1 MEHDRITIENCD
13 FAGWAT
19 KKDLECTDGRIIR
32 KDAFKHCD
40 GLNVPLFWNHQHEGI
55 SNVLGKATLEH
66 RDDGV
71 YAYGQ
76 FNDTE
81 DGIAARKAVMHGD
94 VRSLSIFA
102 NGLKQNGKDVV
113 HGIIREL
120 SLVPAGANPGA
131 FIDYVM
137 AHGEDGDDGF
147 VAGYDENIMVVSHSD
162 ISHSDESKET
172 SKEENKV
179 AEETKKSEETTK
191 SEDKTIQEIIDTMTE
206 EQKTAMYAVV
216 GAALEGEGS
225 DDEDEKENKDEVS
238 HSEGGNDTMKTNVF
252 DNDTAQQG
260 GVLTHA
266 DQKAILDM
274 ARQSNVG
281 SFKLAMELYAQ
292 DNESLAHGL
301 DLGDEETFKELL
313 PDYKLITP
321 GAPDIL
327 EPDQSWVMGVINK
340 IHKSPFSRIR
350 TRRADALAAEIREKI
365 KAKGYKKGEEKKLME
380 HIKLLHRTF
389 DPQTIYVKDE
399 INRDDIVDITDFS
412 IVDYQWKFMKAAL
425 YETLALAALVGDG
438 REDIDPDKIKEDH
451 VRPIWTDDELYTIH
465 RIVDVEKMKKE
476 LQGTNTDMYFG
487 ENFIYSEAIIQEALY
502 AREQYKGSGKPDFY
516 CAPHLVNVML
526 LARDRDGRRMYSSKA
541 DLVKALNVNDIVE
554 IEQLSNK
561 TRTDGDVNKKLLGLF
576 VNLADYQFGSTKGGE
591 VTKFEDFDIDFNKYK
606 YLLETR
612 LSGGLVKPYAA
623 IALEETIGE
632 VAAG

>member
-1 MEHDRITIENCD
+1 MEDRITLQNCD

-19 KKDLECTDGRIIR
+19 RRDLLCTDGRTIR

-40 GLNVPLFWNHQHEGI
+40 GINVPLFWNHQHEGI

-66 RDDGV
+66 RDEGV

-76 FNDTE
+76 FNDTD
-81 DGIAARKAVMHGD
+81 DGINAKKAVMHGD

-102 NGLKQNGKDVV
+102 NSLKQMGMDVI
-113 HGIIREL
+113 HGTIREL

-131 FIDYVM
+131 FIDFVV
-137 AHGEDGDDGF
+137 AHGEDGEDGF
-147 VAGYDENIMVVSHSD
+147 VAGYDENLMV
-162 ISHSDESKET
+162 ISHSDKS
-172 SKEENKV
+172 
-179 AEETKKSEETTK
+179 EETKKEDSKVADETKTNETQSEGENK
-191 SEDKTIQEIIDTMTE
+191 YKENNEKTIQEIIDTMNE
-206 EQKTAMYAVV
+206 EQKTAMYALI
-216 GAALEGEGS
+216 GHALEDGDDNED
-225 DDEDEKENKDEVS
+225 DDEVE
-238 HSEGGNDTMKTNVF
+238 HSEGGNNTMKTNAF
-252 DNDTAQQG
+252 DNATATSG
-260 GVLTHA
+260 AVLSHA

-281 SFKLAMELYAQ
+281 SFKLAMDLYAQ
-292 DNESLAHGL
+292 ENDTLAHGL
-301 DLGDEETFKELL
+301 NLGDEETFKELL

-399 INRDDIVDITDFS
+399 INRDDVVDITDFS

-438 REDIDPDKIKEDH
+438 RDDIDPDKIKEDH
-451 VRPIWTDDELYTIH
+451 IRPIWTDEELYTIH
-465 RIVDVEKMKKE
+465 KIVDVEKMKEE

-541 DLVKALNVNDIVE
+541 DLVKALNVNDIIE

-561 TRTDGDVNKKLLGLF
+561 TRVDGDATKKLLGLF
-576 VNLADYQFGSTKGGE
+576 VNLADYQFGSTRGGE

-623 IALEETIGE
+623 IALEEVVSG

>member
-1 MEHDRITIENCD
+1 MEHDRITLENCD

-19 KKDLECTDGRIIR
+19 KRDLLCTDGRTIR

-40 GLNVPLFWNHQHEGI
+40 GQNVPLFWNHQHEGI

-71 YAYGQ
+71 YAYAQ

-81 DGIAARKAVMHGD
+81 DGIAAKKAVMHGD

-102 NGLKQNGKDVV
+102 NGLKQNGKDVI

-131 FIDYVM
+131 FIDFVM

-147 VAGYDENIMVVSHSD
+147 VAGYDENIMVVSHSE

-172 SKEENKV
+172 NKEENKV
-179 AEETKKSEETTK
+179 AEETKKSEETAK
-191 SEDKTIQEIIDTMTE
+191 SEDKTIQDVIDTMNE
-206 EQKTAMYAVV
+206 EQKTAMYALV
-216 GAALEGEGS
+216 GKALEEGGS
-225 DDEDEKENKDEVS
+225 DDEENEEVS

-281 SFKLAMELYAQ
+281 SFKLAMDLYAQ
-292 DNESLAHGL
+292 ENDTLAHGL

-365 KAKGYKKGEEKKLME
+365 KAKGYKKGDEKKLME

-399 INRDDIVDITDFS
+399 INRDDVVDITDFS

-438 REDIDPDKIKEDH
+438 RDDIDPDKIKEDH
-451 VRPIWTDDELYTIH
+451 IRPIWTDEELYTIH
-465 RIVDVEKMKKE
+465 RIVDVENMKKE

-554 IEQLSNK
+554 IEQFSNK
-561 TRTDGDVNKKLLGLF
+561 TRTDGDATKKLLGLF
-576 VNLADYQFGSTKGGE
+576 VNLADYQFGSTRGGE

-623 IALEETIGE
+623 IALEEIIGD